1 MKIFVLVAL
10 LTGLLILRLNPA
22 GAQVAY
28 LLFAPQ
34 VVRAPLPTPTLTLVP
49 TATLL
54 PEPTGTPTPVPPT
67 PTRTPTPRPSG
78 CHPSYPTVCI
88 PPPPPDLNCGDIPY
102 RNFVVLRPDV
112 HRFDGDG
119 DGVGCET

>member
-1 MKIFVLVAL
+1 MKILVLVAFL
-10 LTGLLILRLNPA
+10 IGLLLIRLDRA
-22 GAQVAY
+22 GAMGSY

-34 VVRAPLPTPTLTLVP
+34 VVRAPLPTPT
-49 TATLL
+49 ATFIASATPL
-54 PEPTGTPTPVPPT
+54 PVPTGTPTPVPP
-67 PTRTPTPRPSG
+67 PATRTPTPRPSG

-88 PPPPPDLNCGDIPY
+88 PPPPPDLDCGQISY
-102 RNFVVLRPDV
+102 RNFTVLRPDV